1 MTLEHGTEV
10 LRQNEV
16 GVTRTENP
24 LFSSLVNERLHF
36 VRFRDIVND
45 QLRKQGALPINGP
58 RIERVPDPRLGN
70 INYTLIDIPF
80 NKYSESIEKSLK
92 NLIASVG
99 LSEDSG
105 NDMEDVVEGYPGKQK
120 NIYVLSANLYL
131 DDGIY
136 NNSGILIR
144 GRGRSPEKTGA
155 GTVIINN
162 AGDSEAVLAYQA
174 VVAALIAQG
183 RLDMSTNKTALDSLS
198 LRREIFMNI
207 YLEMLSEKEPFITRD
222 EIFDLDEQIDDI
234 ETDLYRPLKKG
245 QGKPMNTILV
255 GAPGVGKSIVGRFFM
270 GDRQVL
276 TLPVSV
282 DKLKRFENGAL
293 SIIARV
299 KRMIDIPAV
308 LLVDD
313 VEALLGS
320 SFNIDEQGKMNQV
333 IDPEDRSEA
342 LSMLERMEDTYG
354 IYLLCTL
361 NHPDV
366 EAAFL
371 RRFNP
376 VYFPLPTRDQRE
388 FMLKKIVPQGDLS
401 NQDFMELIN
410 EFSERSEGFN
420 YHGLARI
427 TVHFENIMLGTA
439 IRTEEE
445 YRIALQTA
453 FGRAARIVNKK
464 TLARLDAAAKNMVGL
479 SD

>member
-16 GVTRTENP
+16 RITRTENP
-24 LFSSLVNERLHF
+24 LFSSLVDKRLHF
-36 VRFRDIVND
+36 ARFRDIVND
-45 QLRKQGALPINGP
+45 QLRKQGGLPINGP
-58 RIERVPDPRLGN
+58 RIERVFYPRLGYV
-70 INYTLIDIPF
+70 NYTLIDIPF

-99 LSEDSG
+99 LSENSG
-105 NDMEDVVEGYPGKQK
+105 DDIENVVEGYPGREKD
-120 NIYVLSANLYL
+120 IYVLSANLYL
-131 DDGIY
+131 DDNIY
-136 NNSGILIR
+136 ENSGILIR
-144 GRGRSPEKTGA
+144 GRGKSPEKTGA

-162 AGDSEAVLAYQA
+162 ASDSEAVLAYQV
-174 VVAALIAQG
+174 VVAALIAQE
-183 RLDMSTNKTALDSLS
+183 RLDMSTNEAALSSLS

-234 ETDLYRPLKKG
+234 KTDLYRPLKKG

-255 GAPGVGKSIVGRFFM
+255 GAPGVGKSMVGRFFM
-270 GDRQVL
+270 ENRQVL

-282 DKLKRFENGAL
+282 GKLQSFEYGTL
-293 SIIARV
+293 PIITRV
-299 KRMIDIPAV
+299 KRMIDMPAV

-313 VEALLGS
+313 VEALLGT
-320 SFNIDEQGKMNQV
+320 SFNIDEQGKTNQV

-401 NQDFMELIN
+401 DQNFMELIK
-410 EFSERSEGFN
+410 EFSEHSEGFN

-427 TVHFENIMLGTA
+427 TDHFENIKLKAA

-479 SD
+479 PD